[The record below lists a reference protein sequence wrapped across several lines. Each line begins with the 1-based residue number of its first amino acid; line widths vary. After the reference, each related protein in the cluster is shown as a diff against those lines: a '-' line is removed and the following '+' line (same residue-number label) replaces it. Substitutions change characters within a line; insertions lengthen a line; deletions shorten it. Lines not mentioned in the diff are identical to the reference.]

1 MSETDNVTMKNSSA
15 QMLNMESYL
24 TTDQNTAFFSFYVSQ
39 SDLYTLKKKKSRKNE
54 MQFL

>member
-39 SDLYTLKKKKSRKNE
+39 SDLYTLKKKIQKK
-54 MQFL
+54 